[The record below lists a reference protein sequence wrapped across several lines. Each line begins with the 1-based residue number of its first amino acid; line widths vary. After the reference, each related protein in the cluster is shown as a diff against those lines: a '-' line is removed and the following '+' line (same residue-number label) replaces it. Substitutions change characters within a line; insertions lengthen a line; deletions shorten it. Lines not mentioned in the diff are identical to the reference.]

1 MWAVVG
7 LGNPGKEYAET
18 RHNAGSRLVKALA
31 REWGLELRGKRY
43 RARTAETER
52 GGDRVLLV
60 LPQTFMNLSGLS
72 VRELV
77 RDRRIE
83 PRNILIAYDDL
94 DVPLGAIRVRA
105 QGTAGT
111 HNGMRSV
118 VQETG
123 ATAFPRVRIGI
134 GPLPP
139 GSDAADYVLDP
150 FSRAEKE
157 VLAGALDQALEA
169 VLMILDGE
177 IQKAM
182 TAFNRKAAEE

>member
-1 MWAVVG
+1 
-7 LGNPGKEYAET
+7 
-18 RHNAGSRLVKALA
+18 
-31 REWGLELRGKRY
+31 
-43 RARTAETER
+43 
-52 GGDRVLLV
+52 
-60 LPQTFMNLSGLS
+60 MNLSGLS

-83 PRNILIAYDDL
+83 PRNIVIVYDDL
-94 DVPLGAIRVRA
+94 DIPLGAIRVRA

-134 GPLPP
+134 GPLPADA
-139 GSDAADYVLDP
+139 DAADYVLSP

-157 VLAGALDQALEA
+157 VLAGALDEAREALF
-169 VLMILDGE
+169 MILDGDIKGAMKSSIIRARTLDPPSRKGGTGGFLGSSE
-177 IQKAM
+177 IPPGPPFPKGGREA
-182 TAFNRKAAEE
+182 

>member
-1 MWAVVG
+1 VWAVVG

-18 RHNAGSRLVKALA
+18 RHNAGSRLVKSVA
-31 REWGLELRGKRY
+31 REWGLEIRGKRY

-72 VRELV
+72 VREVV

-83 PRNILIAYDDL
+83 PRNIVIVFDDL

-134 GPLPP
+134 GPLPADA
-139 GSDAADYVLDP
+139 DAADYVLSP

-157 VLAGALDQALEA
+157 VLAGALDAAREALF
-169 VLMILDGE
+169 MILDGNVAL
-177 IQKAM
+177 AM
-182 TAFNRKAAEE
+182 TRFNHKVPEP

>member
-18 RHNAGSRLVKALA
+18 RHNAGSRLVKSVA

-52 GGDRVLLV
+52 GEDRVLLV

-83 PRNILIAYDDL
+83 PRNIVIVYDDL
-94 DVPLGAIRVRA
+94 DVPLGAVRIRA

-139 GSDAADYVLDP
+139 EADAADYVLSP

-157 VLAGALDQALEA
+157 ALAGALDAAREALF
-169 VLMILDGE
+169 MILDGNVAL
-177 IQKAM
+177 AM
-182 TAFNRKAAEE
+182 TTFNHKVPEP

>member
-1 MWAVVG
+1 VWAVVG

-18 RHNAGSRLVKALA
+18 RHNAGSRLVKRIA

-43 RARTAETER
+43 RARTAETGR
-52 GGDRVLLV
+52 GEDRVLLV

-72 VRELV
+72 VSELI

-83 PRNILIAYDDL
+83 PRSIVIVYDDL

-123 ATAFPRVRIGI
+123 I

-139 GSDAADYVLDP
+139 EADAADYVLSP

-157 VLAGALDQALEA
+157 VLAGALDEAREALF
-169 VLMILDGE
+169 MILDGNVAL
-177 IQKAM
+177 AM
-182 TAFNRKAAEE
+182 NTFNAK